1 MKIPYIVSQIQQ
13 MPIENVIACPT
24 NPRTHTTAQIQL
36 VADSIV
42 EFGFVNPILVGTDGI
57 VIAGHARLAA
67 ARQLQ
72 LDHVPVI
79 VLAHLSQTQR
89 SALAIADN
97 RLPLDAGWDEE
108 KLRLELALLRDQ
120 AFHLELTGFAETEL
134 ERLLATQG
142 DVRNFLEED
151 VIPSLAAEPNSLRG
165 DLWLL
170 GPHRLLCGDATVDA
184 DVERLMA
191 SEMADLVFTDPPYNV
206 DYAGYTEDRLTMQG
220 DRLSAGEF
228 RNLLERSFH
237 HYRALVKPAA
247 SLYVCHAS
255 SWQREVQAALEEAGI
270 AVRCQ
275 IIWAKNTFA
284 WGFGRYKFQHE
295 PIFYCH
301 VGGEKDHWYGDKS
314 QSTLWQ
320 ENKPPANRE
329 HPTAKPVEL
338 VVRAL
343 INSSQSG
350 EIIADLFGGAGST
363 LIACEQHGRK
373 ARLMEIDPRYVDV
386 TVERWQRYVGQQ
398 ATLEGDGRTY
408 HEVAQCR
415 YKKAA

>member
-1 MKIPYIVSQIQQ
+1 MKIPYIVSQVEQ
-13 MPIENVIACPT
+13 MPIDCVIACST
-24 NPRTHTTAQIQL
+24 NPRTHTKAQIQL
-36 VADSIV
+36 VADSIL

-57 VIAGHARLAA
+57 VIAGHARLTAA
-67 ARQLQ
+67 QQLQ

-79 VLAHLSQTQR
+79 VLAHLSEAQR
-89 SALAIADN
+89 RALAIADN

-120 AFHLELTGFAETEL
+120 AFHLELTGFAEADL

-142 DVRNFLEED
+142 DVRNLLEED
-151 VIPSLAAEPNSLRG
+151 VIPSLAPEPNSLRG

-170 GPHRLLCGDATVDA
+170 GPHRLLCGDATDDA
-184 DVERLMA
+184 DVKRLMA
-191 SEMADLVFTDPPYNV
+191 NELADLVFTDPPYNV

-237 HYRALVKPAA
+237 HYRALVKPEA

-255 SWQREVQAALEEAGI
+255 SWQREVQAALEQAGI

-301 VGGEKDHWYGDKS
+301 VGGQKDHWYGDKS

-320 ENKPPANRE
+320 ENKPAANRE

-350 EIIADLFGGAGST
+350 EIVADLFGGAGST
-363 LIACEQHGRK
+363 LIACEQHGRQ

-386 TVERWQRYVGQQ
+386 TVERWQRYTGEQ

-408 HEVAQCR
+408 QEVAQCR
-415 YKKAA
+415 YQKAA